1 MWSLAATDLC
11 ELVLVSGEGAEAAH
25 DERSRRA
32 DVMADV
38 KAAMRASV
46 AELRVR
52 AAVRATVAELHKD
65 VQRRLAS
72 SD

>member
-1 MWSLAATDLC
+1 MWSLTATDLC

-38 KAAMRASV
+38 KAAMRATV
-46 AELRVR
+46 VELQRR
-52 AAVRATVAELHKD
+52 D
-65 VQRRLAS
+65 VQSRLAS